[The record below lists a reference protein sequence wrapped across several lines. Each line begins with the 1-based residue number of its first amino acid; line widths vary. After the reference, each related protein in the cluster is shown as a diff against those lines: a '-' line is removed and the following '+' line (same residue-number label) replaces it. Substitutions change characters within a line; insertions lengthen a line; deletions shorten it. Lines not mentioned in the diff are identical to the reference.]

1 MREYTLIN
9 GNLLDAKAD
18 FICHQ
23 VNCQGKMGSGV
34 AKAIRERYDNVYTY
48 YHTECNRHMN
58 KSELLGKLQIVP
70 LISEIEVMYE
80 KETPVKPY
88 YCINMFAQDTY
99 GYDGRQYTSLEAFKT
114 CLEKINNH
122 CKGYTVAF
130 PWMIGCVRG
139 GADWN
144 VILPMI
150 LETLTDVK
158 EIIFY
163 KLDLG

>member
-1 MREYTLIN
+1 MIEIIE
-9 GNLLDAKAD
+9 GDLLESDANY
-18 FICHQ
+18 ICHQ

-34 AKAIRERYDNVYTY
+34 AKAIRKRYPHVYEQY
-48 YHTECNRHMN
+48 KQFCDMN
-58 KSELLGKLQIVP
+58 TVGQLLGFSQ
-70 LISEIEVMYE
+70 Y
-80 KETPVKPY
+80 VKVSDVVDQRPY
-88 YCINMFAQDTY
+88 YVVNMFAQNTY
-99 GYDGRQYTSLEAFKT
+99 GYGRKQYTSIEAFKK
-114 CLEKINNH
+114 CLESINSQ
-122 CKGYTVAF
+122 CIGYTVAF

-144 VILPMI
+144 VVLPMI

>member
-1 MREYTLIN
+1 MRNYTIIEDD
-9 GNLLDAKAD
+9 LLNANAD

-34 AKAIRERYDNVYTY
+34 AKAIRKKYPQVYEQY
-48 YHTECNRHMN
+48 KQFCGMN
-58 KSELLGKLQIVP
+58 TVEQLLGFSQYVKVSDIVDNR
-70 LISEIEVMYE
+70 
-80 KETPVKPY
+80 PY
-88 YCINMFAQDTY
+88 YVVNMFAQNNY
-99 GYDGRQYTSLEAFKT
+99 GYDRKQYTSIEAFKK
-114 CLEKINNH
+114 CLESINSH
-122 CKGYTVAF
+122 CIGYTVAF

-144 VILPMI
+144 VVLPMI